1 MSFILDAL
9 RKSETERQRGIGP
22 SFSDVRSTA
31 RGRRIPIL
39 WIGIG
44 LLLIINVI
52 ALGVLLVRR
61 NDSAHAAPLPTAA
74 VPSAAPTSGA
84 LPPQASAPPTSAAVA
99 SPLPAA
105 AAPSAGAAEDYGA
118 EPAVPEP
125 LLDRP
130 QLSNY
135 ASDSQL
141 PTMNDVIMQGR
152 ARLPELHM
160 DMHVFVQAPDQRFV
174 SINSHKL
181 REGMQIEEGLR
192 VERITP
198 DGVVL
203 NDRGLRFV
211 LPRQ

>member
-9 RKSETERQRGIGP
+9 KKSENERQRGLGP
-22 SFSDVRSTA
+22 SFSDVKSAA
-31 RGRRIPIL
+31 RGRRIPVL
-39 WIGIG
+39 WLAIG
-44 LLLIINVI
+44 LLLAVNVV

-61 NDSAHAAPLPTAA
+61 GEPAQGIANASGTAIAAPPI
-74 VPSAAPTSGA
+74 
-84 LPPQASAPPTSAAVA
+84 QAPPAVEPAASQAAIA

-105 AAPSAGAAEDYGA
+105 AAPSASVVDEPGVEAAA
-118 EPAVPEP
+118 PEP

-130 QLSNY
+130 QLANF
-135 ASDSQL
+135 ATDRGL
-141 PTMNDVIMQGR
+141 PTINDVISQGR
-152 ARLPELHM
+152 ARLPDLHL
-160 DMHVFVQAPDQRFV
+160 DMHVFVQAPAQRFV
-174 SINSHKL
+174 TINSRKF

-203 NDRGLRFV
+203 NQQGLRFL

>member
-22 SFSDVRSTA
+22 SFSDVKSTA
-31 RGRRIPIL
+31 RGRRVPIL

-44 LLLIINVI
+44 LLLLVNIV

-61 NDSAHAAPLPTAA
+61 SDSVHAAS
-74 VPSAAPTSGA
+74 VPP
-84 LPPQASAPPTSAAVA
+84 ASAPSTAPATDAKQPQAPPPATSASVA

-105 AAPSAGAAEDYGA
+105 AAPSAGVAEDDGT
-118 EPAVPEP
+118 EQPAPEP

-135 ASDSQL
+135 ASDAQL

-152 ARLPELHM
+152 ARLPELHL
-160 DMHVFVQAPDQRFV
+160 DMHVFVQAPEQRFV
-174 SINSHKL
+174 SINSHKF

-203 NDRGLRFV
+203 NDRGLRFL

>member
-22 SFSDVRSTA
+22 SFSDVKSTA

-39 WIGIG
+39 WIGVG
-44 LLLIINVI
+44 LLLLINVV

-61 NDSAHAAPLPTAA
+61 SDSAQAVAPPTPVAP
-74 VPSAAPTSGA
+74 VAAPTAGA
-84 LPPQASAPPTSAAVA
+84 QPARASLPATSAAVA

-105 AAPSAGAAEDYGA
+105 AAPSAGVAENEGA
-118 EPAVPEP
+118 EQTVPEP

-135 ASDSQL
+135 ASDARL

-152 ARLPELHM
+152 ARLPELHL

-203 NDRGLRFV
+203 NDRGLRFL